1 MLTTKKQYL
10 PTPFFPDNKEKQSIQ
25 IFKFITI

>member
-1 MLTTKKQYL
+1 MLLLKNNIFLLQL
-10 PTPFFPDNKEKQSIQ
+10 FPDNKEKQSIQ